1 MGMEVLMTAIASNF
15 ELIGGTPAVK
25 EAVRRFYDR
34 LLADPELASAFDG
47 VDLGTLK
54 RHQVD
59 LLSMVL
65 GGPSNYTGRDLGE
78 AHAGMG
84 ITAETYGKVGAH
96 LVAVLEELSVPQ
108 HVIDSVVETLTSVS
122 PQIVTA

>member
-1 MGMEVLMTAIASNF
+1 MTAVVTNF

-25 EAVRRFYDR
+25 EAVNRFYDR
-34 LLADPELASAFDG
+34 LLADPELAGAFDG
-47 VDLGTLK
+47 IDLVHLK

-59 LLSMVL
+59 LMSMVL
-65 GGPSNYTGRDLGE
+65 GGPVEYTGRDLGE
-78 AHAGMG
+78 AHAGMD

-96 LVAVLEELSVPQ
+96 LVAVLEELGVPE
-108 HVIDSVVETLTSVS
+108 HVIASVTDTLTSVA

>member
-1 MGMEVLMTAIASNF
+1 MTAVVTNF
-15 ELIGGTPAVK
+15 ELIGGAPAVR

-34 LLADPELASAFDG
+34 LVADPELAGFFSG
-47 VDLGTLK
+47 VDLATLK

-78 AHAGMG
+78 AHAHLA
-84 ITAETYGKVGAH
+84 IDSQAYAKVGGH
-96 LVAVLEELSVPQ
+96 LVAVLAELGVPE
-108 HVIDSVVETLTSVS
+108 HVIASVTETLTSVS
-122 PQIVTA
+122 PQIVTH